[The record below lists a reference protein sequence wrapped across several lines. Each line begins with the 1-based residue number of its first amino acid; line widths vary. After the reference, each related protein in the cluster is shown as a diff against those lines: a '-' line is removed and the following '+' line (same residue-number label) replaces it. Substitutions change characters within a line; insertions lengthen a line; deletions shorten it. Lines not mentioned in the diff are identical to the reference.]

1 MIRFSLPIL
10 LGVLSAAWPAGAEA
24 PASSVLAVGG
34 LKEDKGQLRV
44 GVYADA
50 ASWLGPAPRFS
61 RVLPVKREA
70 DGTMRVELPPDLPAR
85 VAVAVVHDLDSSGD
99 LNRNA
104 VGMPNEP
111 YGFSNNHRPRF
122 GPPSFQASLVDPRAG
137 GGPRVE
143 VR

>member
-1 MIRFSLPIL
+1 MIRIAVLIMLSCLPCARSF
-10 LGVLSAAWPAGAEA
+10 GGEA
-24 PASSVLAVGG
+24 PAASVLVVAG
-34 LKEDKGQLRV
+34 LKEDKGQLRI
-44 GVYADA
+44 GVFADA

-70 DGTMRVELPPDLPAR
+70 DGTMRVELPADLPAR
-85 VAVAVVHDLDSSGD
+85 VAVAVVHDLDGSGEM
-99 LNRNA
+99 NRNA
-104 VGMPNEP
+104 VGMPTEP

-122 GPPSFQASLVDPRAG
+122 GPPSFQAALVDPRAA